1 VVILDEPTVG
11 LDPIQIREIRALIRE
26 LGGDHSVILSTH
38 ILPEVQSV
46 CDRVLIIH
54 QGRLVLDERV
64 DRLALGLAEPA
75 LRATLRHPPAEVEL
89 RALPGVQG
97 VDLGEGGRVTLRFRD
112 GEDPTEAL
120 VARSVAGGW
129 GLTELV
135 PQRRSLEEL
144 FVKLTCGEDG
154 MQALDQERAA

>member
-1 VVILDEPTVG
+1 
-11 LDPIQIREIRALIRE
+11 
-26 LGGDHSVILSTH
+26 H

-64 DRLALGLAEPA
+64 DRLALGLNEPA
-75 LRATLRHPPAEVEL
+75 LRATLRRPPTEVEL
-89 RALPGVQG
+89 LALPGVQT
-97 VDLGEGGRVTLRFRD
+97 VELGEGGRVTLRFQD

-120 VARSVAGGW
+120 VARAAASGW
-129 GLTELV
+129 GLAELA

-144 FVKLTCGEDG
+144 FVQLTCGEDAL
-154 MQALDQERAA
+154 QALAQERAA